1 MKNIL
6 PLVILSAAGNVALAA
21 DADLAKRVEAL
32 EYQSYENTLS
42 WSGFF
47 ETRFDQVTFKP
58 DAGKKLKM
66 NLSRNLAGIDFK
78 AKPLPNVSVF
88 GRFTYS
94 SVFNNFGTATGSSAS
109 LGRPY
114 ESNELRVERLFLNY
128 AILDSL
134 TFSAGRLPTL
144 DGPPTHL
151 LDGLSRQGS
160 YPRQVYSSALEGYAL
175 TYNVPL
181 GLQNQSLSARLVYT
195 PLSNINVKNE
205 ASGVGVFTPQ
215 EMQTQTATGAVPS
228 GEYESTAVP
237 LTSWMLDYSWDSV
250 GFAQNLTAIY
260 QGFKITGFNMTPDWK
275 FDYSINALYL
285 ELNNIAS
292 LGLTVYE
299 SYAKTE
305 VANKGGQIVGPGAV
319 VGIGANK
326 ADAKVDGATS
336 ITGVTYTLPVAAMN
350 NPLIGYEMY
359 SADKNSVQFET
370 ANRDPLGFYVQRGK
384 GTHIF
389 YTQPVNANIKLRV
402 GVMDTKPKYEEGL
415 PIGEVAETKDKT
427 SSVYASLRTDF

>member
-6 PLVILSAAGNVALAA
+6 PLVLLSAAGNAAFAA

-47 ETRFDQVTFKP
+47 ETRYDQVTFKP
-58 DAGKKLKM
+58 DGAAKTKM

-78 AKPLPNVSVF
+78 AKPLPNVSIF

-94 SVFNNFGTATGSSAS
+94 SVFNNFGTTSGSSTS

-114 ESNELRVERLFLNY
+114 ESNQLRVERLFLNY
-128 AILDSL
+128 TILDGL

-151 LDGLSRQGS
+151 WDGLSRQGS

-181 GLQNQSLSARLVYT
+181 GFQNQSLSARFVYT
-195 PLSNINVKNE
+195 PLSNIDVDNN
-205 ASGVGVFTPQ
+205 ATGAGVFSPS
-215 EMQTQTATGAVPS
+215 EIQTQTATGPVAS
-228 GEYESTAVP
+228 GEFKNTAVP
-237 LTSWMLDYSWDSV
+237 LTSWMLDYNWDGL
-250 GFAQNLTAIY
+250 GFAQSLNAIY
-260 QGFKITGFNMTPDWK
+260 QGFQIKGFQMSPDWK
-275 FDYSINALYL
+275 FDYTINALYL

-299 SYAKTE
+299 SYAKTTL
-305 VANKGGQIVGPGAV
+305 ANIGGQPVAPGV
-319 VGIGANK
+319 TVGIGANK
-326 ADAKVDGATS
+326 VDAKVEGATS
-336 ITGVTYTLPVAAMN
+336 ITGVTYTLPVKALN
-350 NPLIGYEMY
+350 NPLLGYEMY
-359 SADKNSVQFET
+359 SGDKNSVQFET

-389 YTQPVNANIKLRV
+389 YTQPINANIKLRV
-402 GVMDTKPKYEEGL
+402 GVMDSKPEYAAGL
-415 PIGEVAETKDKT
+415 PIGEAAETKDKA
-427 SSVYASLRTDF
+427 SSIYANLRTDF